1 MKIIHPIFVWALLA
15 SGAVPATAADTR
27 PAKPAPKP
35 AAAATTSTPS
45 APPAPPA
52 PRAPE
57 PVEHAAASARPLDAA
72 QALYDRADFAA
83 ARDALTKGLANG
95 QFTGDD
101 VILARALRARCLVKL
116 GRRLEAKE
124 AFKGVLRT
132 DRAFKLDPAQVPPDE
147 MDSFRLAAQEFDSE
161 LAEAGKRFPASIA
174 FSAGT
179 GSAVNQDLVDLASS
193 AGVEPADDF
202 EGAVELGWS
211 VRFPLRPTWSLD
223 LGITRLKATT
233 EDKLPAARNAH
244 AEYTASAMPFVV
256 SIVHNLSTSP
266 RRRVN
271 AFAGVGPM
279 LAQAIIE
286 NQQTLVSGRLIPV
299 QIVGHNQGWYLHAGL
314 EGEYMVRPRLALTA
328 QAALRRAN
336 SGKLHLAREDFELY
350 ESYPVSKLG
359 ERTIDFSGYTAQIGL
374 RAYIGY

>member
-1 MKIIHPIFVWALLA
+1 MRIIHPIFVWALLV
-15 SGAVPATAADTR
+15 SGALPATAADTR
-27 PAKPAPKP
+27 PAKSAAKP
-35 AAAATTSTPS
+35 AATTAPAP

-52 PRAPE
+52 PE
-57 PVEHAAASARPLDAA
+57 PVETAARPLDAA
-72 QALYDRADFAA
+72 QALYDRAEFAA

-202 EGAVELGWS
+202 DGAIELGWS

-233 EDKLPAARNAH
+233 EDKLPASRNAH

-256 SIVHNLSTSP
+256 SVVHNLSTSP
-266 RRRVN
+266 TRRVN

-328 QAALRRAN
+328 QGALRRAN

-359 ERTIDFSGYTAQIGL
+359 ERTIDFSGWTAQVGL